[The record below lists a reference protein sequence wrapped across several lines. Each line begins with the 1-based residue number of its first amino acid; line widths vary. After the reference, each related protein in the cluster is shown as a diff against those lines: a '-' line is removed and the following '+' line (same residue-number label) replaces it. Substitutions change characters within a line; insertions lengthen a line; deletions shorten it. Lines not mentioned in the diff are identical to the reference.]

1 MYENTAVAF
10 LYQFQ
15 QRTGLHVCSQSN
27 RAESHSEA
35 ACVSN
40 DAPTEKR
47 NLLECFLLQN
57 INPPLQLAYT
67 CWLHC
72 SEAAHTTVH

>member
-1 MYENTAVAF
+1 MKTLRWRFCISFSSAQVCMYAVRVTE
-10 LYQFQ
+10 QKGTQ
-15 QRTGLHVCSQSN
+15 KLH
-27 RAESHSEA
+27 
-35 ACVSN
+35 VSN

-57 INPPLQLAYT
+57 IYTPLQLAYT

-72 SEAAHTTVH
+72 